1 MKNLN
6 ELSNVEQQRLF
17 IDAIQDRHD
26 DDDAKFCRAII
37 LTKEQMEDWNTDRCF
52 FQSFFAGKG
61 KELIRKRREENIKH
75 TLQDDANLYNCY
87 LSLASFQ
94 KEKEKYIRSEK
105 NIKAIGTMY
114 FDIDIHNLEDQ
125 DAFEDCVSQVWIK
138 LDELVGKGVL
148 LKPSMITY
156 SGRGFGIYYCLEK
169 VIDRSNKDAI
179 FMFFKIYYS
188 IFELL
193 KMKIGSISNVELDP
207 SVIEAA
213 RVARIPGTIN
223 KNSGTY
229 CRLLEYNTDS
239 NDQLIRYELNEL
251 YEWGG
256 CLIDQNIVLK
266 AEEKI
271 NKIYGIPKCRNKIIN
286 KKEKTIKK
294 ASKSNN
300 QKRQIEENDKYM
312 NNYIFLSKFIENV
325 VEDMGDQ
332 FDHEGTGRQK
342 LVCAYYSYMKVIN
355 KAQAYDK
362 AYDLNVKFALP
373 LTKTEFEAVI
383 KGVDD
388 NQPYLYCKKNL
399 IENTIITYEDADR
412 LGLYYYDNLK
422 QDYNQKRIQRNKR
435 NELIWNLYI
444 NEGLSLSKLTRKL
457 YDEFGIKC
465 SRTNVHKV
473 IGNIKK
479 YEKNNF
485 DPNKY

>member
-1 MKNLN
+1 MRNLN
-6 ELSNVEQQRLF
+6 ELSNFEQQRLF
-17 IDAIQDRHD
+17 IDAIQERH

-37 LTKEQMEDWNTDRCF
+37 LTKEQMEDWDTDRCF

-61 KELIRKRREENIKH
+61 KDLIRKRREENIKH
-75 TLQDDANLYNCY
+75 TLQDDADFYNCY

-114 FDIDIHNLEDQ
+114 LDIDIHKLEDQ
-125 DAFEDCVSQVWIK
+125 DAFDDCVSQVWIK

-148 LKPSMITY
+148 LRPSMITF
-156 SGRGFGIYYCLEK
+156 SGRGFGIYYCLK
-169 VIDRSNKDAI
+169 NVIDRSRKDEI
-179 FMFFKIYYS
+179 FMYFKLYYAIYDLF
-188 IFELL
+188 I
-193 KMKIGSISNVELDP
+193 KTIGSVSNVHMDT

-229 CRLLEYNTDS
+229 CRLVEYNTDS
-239 NDQLIRYELNEL
+239 NDRLLRYELNDL
-251 YEWGG
+251 YEWSRNR
-256 CLIDQNIVLK
+256 IDQNIVLK

-271 NKIYGIPKCRNKIIN
+271 NKIYGISKCRNKKIN

-294 ASKSNN
+294 APKSNDS
-300 QKRQIEENDKYM
+300 KRQIEINEDYM

-342 LVCAYYSYMKVIN
+342 LVCAYYSYQKVVN
-355 KAQAYDK
+355 KALAYDK
-362 AYDLNVKFALP
+362 ANDLNIKFALP
-373 LTKTEFEAVI
+373 LTETEFEAVI
-383 KGVDD
+383 KGVDE

-422 QDYNQKRIQRNKR
+422 QNYDQKRIQRNKR
-435 NELIWNLYI
+435 NELILKLHI

-457 YDEFGIKC
+457 YDEYGIKC
-465 SRTNVHKV
+465 SRTNVYK
-473 IGNIKK
+473 IIENIKK

-485 DPNKY
+485 DPNTF